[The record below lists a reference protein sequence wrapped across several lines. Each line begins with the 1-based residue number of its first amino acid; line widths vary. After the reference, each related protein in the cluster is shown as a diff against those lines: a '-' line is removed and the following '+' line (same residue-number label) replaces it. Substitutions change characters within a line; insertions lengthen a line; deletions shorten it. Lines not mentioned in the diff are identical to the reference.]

1 MNQNDLQAKA
11 DNKNSCLDDLGRNG
25 EAKKT
30 KKKAR
35 SSRHGHK
42 SGGPQ
47 TGQSDMSM
55 PSPMEDPPIE
65 GSLPLHR
72 WLEESKADA
81 PFYGIVIGGSSHTV
95 TQDSLEAS
103 NYSSS
108 VEAEAGSEIDVHSND
123 L

>member
-1 MNQNDLQAKA
+1 MNQNDVQAKA
-11 DNKNSCLDDLGRNG
+11 DNKNSRLDDLELNS
-25 EAKKT
+25 EART
-30 KKKAR
+30 TKKAR
-35 SSRHGHK
+35 SSRRGHK

-55 PSPMEDPPIE
+55 PSTRDDPPIE

-81 PFYGIVIGGSSHTV
+81 PFYGIVVGGSSHTV
-95 TQDSLEAS
+95 TQDILEAS

-108 VEAEAGSEIDVHSND
+108 VEAKAGSEIDVHSND

>member
-1 MNQNDLQAKA
+1 MNQNGLQAKA
-11 DNKNSCLDDLGRNG
+11 DNKNSPLADLGRNS
-25 EAKKT
+25 EART
-30 KKKAR
+30 TKKAR
-35 SSRHGHK
+35 SSHRGHK

-47 TGQSDMSM
+47 TGQLDMSM
-55 PSPMEDPPIE
+55 PSPMEDPPSG

-81 PFYGIVIGGSSHTV
+81 PFYGIVVGGTNRTV
-95 TQDSLEAS
+95 TQDILEAS

-108 VEAEAGSEIDVHSND
+108 VEAEAGSEIDMYSND

>member
-11 DNKNSCLDDLGRNG
+11 DNKNSRLADLGRNG
-25 EAKKT
+25 EARTT

-35 SSRHGHK
+35 SSCHGHK

-47 TGQSDMSM
+47 TGESDMSM
-55 PSPMEDPPIE
+55 PYPMEDPPIE
-65 GSLPLHR
+65 GSLPLYR

-81 PFYGIVIGGSSHTV
+81 PFYGVVVGGGNHTV
-95 TQDSLEAS
+95 TQDILEAS

-108 VEAEAGSEIDVHSND
+108 VEAEAGSEIDVYSND

>member
-1 MNQNDLQAKA
+1 MNQNDVEAKA
-11 DNKNSCLDDLGRNG
+11 DNKNSRLDDLGRNG
-25 EAKKT
+25 GART
-30 KKKAR
+30 TKKAR

-47 TGQSDMSM
+47 TGESDTSM
-55 PSPMEDPPIE
+55 PYLMEDPPIE

-81 PFYGIVIGGSSHTV
+81 PFYGIVVGGSSHTV
-95 TQDSLEAS
+95 TQDILEAS

-108 VEAEAGSEIDVHSND
+108 VEAEAGSEIDVYSNN